1 MKSILQALY
10 DGEIFP
16 DELIV
21 PKDPEY
27 RPIHRKISAEKEYLK
42 QKLTEEDYKRLE
54 KIDNLLCQATSM
66 SAYEAFSYGFKLGAI
81 LMIEIFTGADD
92 LSRN

>member
-66 SAYEAFSYGFKLGAI
+66 SAYEAFSYGL
-81 LMIEIFTGADD
+81 
-92 LSRN
+92 

>member
-10 DGEIFP
+10 DGEVFL

-21 PKDPEY
+21 SKDPEY
-27 RPIHRKISAEKEYLK
+27 RPTHKKISAEKEYLK
-42 QKLTEEDYKRLE
+42 QKLSEEDYQRIE
-54 KIDNLLCQATSM
+54 AIDNLFCQTTSM
-66 SAYEAFSYGFKLGAI
+66 SAYEAFSYGFKLGAT
-81 LMIEIFTGADD
+81 LLIEIFADTED